1 MIMGKNKKNEKKLY
15 RMRNQLINDLIRICD
30 MSVDTYIPEADWNEI
45 VRLKN
50 NPPTAPT
57 ESDHTYKFI
66 PYCDYITDNYINLDR
81 TYCDYIRSFAKYQI
95 SNIMYI
101 RDACEALLPV
111 ANWLL
116 KNDDSAILYSQA
128 NLVVIL
134 NEQLKDFDIIA
145 SNVLCTGELFKLTEN
160 EEASTAYYIDTI
172 NICISII
179 KQLQLRIKTDI
190 SDINI
195 KSMNELRESLF
206 AAIAP
211 STLFM

>member
-1 MIMGKNKKNEKKLY
+1 MSKNKKNEKKVY
-15 RMRNQLINDLIRICD
+15 KMRNQLIGGLIRICD
-30 MSVDTYIPEADWNEI
+30 MSVDTYIPEAEWNEI
-45 VRLKN
+45 VRSKDNL
-50 NPPTAPT
+50 PTAPT

-66 PYCDYITDNYINLDR
+66 PYCDSINNNRINLDHR
-81 TYCDYIRSFAKYQI
+81 YCDYISSFAKSQI

-101 RDACEALLPV
+101 RNTCEALLPV
-111 ANWLL
+111 VNWLL
-116 KNDDSAILYSQA
+116 KNDDSVILYSQI
-128 NLVVIL
+128 NLVIIL

-145 SNVLCTGELFKLTEN
+145 SNVLCTGELLKLTEN

-179 KQLQLRIKTDI
+179 KQLQLRIRTDI

>member
-1 MIMGKNKKNEKKLY
+1 MGKNKKNEKKVY
-15 RMRNQLINDLIRICD
+15 KMRRQLIDGLNRICD
-30 MSVDTYIPEADWNEI
+30 ISVDTCITEAEWND
-45 VRLKN
+45 
-50 NPPTAPT
+50 T
-57 ESDHTYKFI
+57 ENHPHRYK
-66 PYCDYITDNYINLDR
+66 CDSYH
-81 TYCDYIRSFAKYQI
+81 DYIRSLAKTQRCTI
-95 SNIMYI
+95 RYI
-101 RDACEALLPV
+101 KDTCDGLLPV

-116 KNDDSAILYSQA
+116 KNDDSVILYSQI
-128 NLVVIL
+128 NLVIIL

-145 SNVLCTGELFKLTEN
+145 SNVSCTGELLKLTKN

-179 KQLQLRIKTDI
+179 KQLQLRIRTDI

>member
-1 MIMGKNKKNEKKLY
+1 MGKNKKNEKKVY
-15 RMRNQLINDLIRICD
+15 RMRRQLIDGLNRICD
-30 MSVDTYIPEADWNEI
+30 ISVDTCITEAEWNEM
-45 VRLKN
+45 VKSKN
-50 NPPTAPT
+50 NQPTAPT
-57 ESDHTYKFI
+57 ESDHRYKYI
-66 PYCDYITDNYINLDR
+66 PYCDYINNDRINLDR
-81 TYCDYIRSFAKYQI
+81 TYCDYISSFAKFQI
-95 SNIMYI
+95 SNIRCI
-101 RDACEALLPV
+101 RNACETLLPV

-116 KNDDSAILYSQA
+116 KNDDNVILYSQI
-128 NLVVIL
+128 NLVIIL

-145 SNVLCTGELFKLTEN
+145 SNVLCTGELLKLTEN